1 MLLGLLEV
9 DAQAIRANKKGQLAY
24 ISRRRGLVCLG
35 LLDVNAQALKAR
47 QDGATCIH
55 FKTLKQFLCPG
66 LLDVNAQAITSN
78 KMGAACIHIPRR
90 GKHEGEKPMGGT
102 ISLTTPTPQR
112 SALVDAS
119 APLARRIWRSG
130 MAASWSPVPSR

>member
-35 LLDVNAQALKAR
+35 LLDVDAQAIKTR

-55 FKTLKQFLCPG
+55 FKAQGLWFVSGCWMWTHRRSRPG
-66 LLDVNAQAITSN
+66 R
-78 KMGAACIHIPRR
+78 MGNLHTF
-90 GKHEGEKPMGGT
+90 E
-102 ISLTTPTPQR
+102 
-112 SALVDAS
+112 DA
-119 APLARRIWRSG
+119 
-130 MAASWSPVPSR
+130 

>member
-78 KMGAACIHIPRR
+78 KMG
-90 GKHEGEKPMGGT
+90 
-102 ISLTTPTPQR
+102 Q
-112 SALVDAS
+112 
-119 APLARRIWRSG
+119 LAYTFQG
-130 MAASWSPVPSR
+130 AASTRAKSPWAAPFR